1 MIMKE
6 IIDKIGEAAILEQLA
21 EECAELTKAALKL
34 SRVMRKENPT
44 PVTVNDA
51 FDNLVEEIGDVRLLL
66 RVTDF
71 MYDSIDTQEIEK
83 YKLQRWKNRIKLGD
97 QRALKL

>member
-6 IIDKIGEAAILEQLA
+6 IIDKVGESAILEQLA
-21 EECAELTKAALKL
+21 EECAELAKAALKL

-71 MYDSIDTQEIEK
+71 MYDGIDTHKKQ
-83 YKLQRWKNRIKLGD
+83 KNISCSVGKIV
-97 QRALKL
+97 

>member
-1 MIMKE
+1 MKE
-6 IIDKIGEAAILEQLA
+6 IIDKVGESAILEQLA
-21 EECAELTKAALKL
+21 EECAELAKAALKL

-44 PVTVNDA
+44 PVTVTVNDA

-71 MYDSIDTQEIEK
+71 MYDGIPTQDMEE
-83 YKLQRWKNRIKLGD
+83 YKLQRWENRIKLGD
-97 QRALKL
+97 PKALKL

>member
-1 MIMKE
+1 MKE
-6 IIDKIGEAAILEQLA
+6 IIDKVGESAILEQLA
-21 EECAELTKAALKL
+21 EECAELAKAALKL

-66 RVTDF
+66 NIKIVKDMLTQPQVWLW
-71 MYDSIDTQEIEK
+71 DT
-83 YKLQRWKNRIKLGD
+83 
-97 QRALKL
+97 

>member
-1 MIMKE
+1 MKE
-6 IIDKIGEAAILEQLA
+6 IIDKIGEVAILEQLA

-34 SRVMRKENPT
+34 SRVIRKENPT

-51 FDNLVEEIGDVRLLL
+51 FDNFVEEIGDVRLLL

-71 MYDSIDTQEIEK
+71 MYDTIQTQDIEE
-83 YKLQRWKNRIKLGD
+83 YKLQRWKNRTKLD
-97 QRALKL
+97 NPKALRL

>member
-6 IIDKIGEAAILEQLA
+6 IIDKVGESAILEQLA
-21 EECAELTKAALKL
+21 EECVELAKASLKL

-51 FDNLVEEIGDVRLLL
+51 FDNLVEEVGDIRLLL
-66 RVTDF
+66 QVLDF
-71 MYDSIDTQEIEK
+71 MYDGIDTQEIEN
-83 YKLQRWKNRIKLGD
+83 YKLQRWKNRVELGE

>member
-6 IIDKIGEAAILEQLA
+6 IIDKVGESAILEQLA
-21 EECAELTKAALKL
+21 EECAELAKAALKL

-51 FDNLVEEIGDVRLLL
+51 FDNLVKEIGDVRLLL

-71 MYDSIDTQEIEK
+71 MYDSIPTQDMEE
-83 YKLQRWKNRIKLGD
+83 YKLLRWKNRIKLGD
-97 QRALKL
+97 PKALKL

>member
-1 MIMKE
+1 MKE
-6 IIDKIGEAAILEQLA
+6 IIDKVGESAILEQLA
-21 EECAELTKAALKL
+21 EECAELAKAALKL

-71 MYDSIDTQEIEK
+71 MCDGIPTQDMEE
-83 YKLQRWKNRIKLGD
+83 YKLQRWENRIKLGD
-97 QRALKL
+97 PKALKL

>member
-1 MIMKE
+1 MKE

-97 QRALKL
+97 QRALRL

>member
-6 IIDKIGEAAILEQLA
+6 IIDKVGESAILEQLA
-21 EECAELTKAALKL
+21 EECAELAKAALKL

-66 RVTDF
+66 RITDF
-71 MYDSIDTQEIEK
+71 MHDGIPTQDMEE
-83 YKLQRWKNRIKLGD
+83 YKLQRWGKSYKVR
-97 QRALKL
+97 

>member
-44 PVTVNDA
+44 PVTVNKA

-71 MYDSIDTQEIEK
+71 MYDGIPTQDMEE

-97 QRALKL
+97 PKALKL

>member
-6 IIDKIGEAAILEQLA
+6 IIDKVGESAILEQLA
-21 EECAELTKAALKL
+21 EECAELAKAALKL

-71 MYDSIDTQEIEK
+71 MYDSIPTQDAEQ
-83 YKLQRWKNRIKLGD
+83 YKLQRWKNRIKIGD
-97 QRALKL
+97 QRALRL

>member
-1 MIMKE
+1 MKE
-6 IIDKIGEAAILEQLA
+6 IIDKVGESAILEQLA
-21 EECAELTKAALKL
+21 EECVELAKAALKL

-71 MYDSIDTQEIEK
+71 MYDGITTQDMEE

-97 QRALKL
+97 PRALRL

>member
-6 IIDKIGEAAILEQLA
+6 IIDKVGESAILEQLA
-21 EECAELTKAALKL
+21 EECAELAKAALKL

-51 FDNLVEEIGDVRLLL
+51 FDNLVEEIGDLRLLL

-71 MYDSIDTQEIEK
+71 MYDGIPTQDMEE
-83 YKLQRWKNRIKLGD
+83 YKLRRWENRIKLGD
-97 QRALKL
+97 PKALKL

>member
-6 IIDKIGEAAILEQLA
+6 IIDKVGESAILEQLA
-21 EECAELTKAALKL
+21 EECAELAKVALKL

-71 MYDSIDTQEIEK
+71 MYDGIDTQETEK
-83 YKLQRWKNRIKLGD
+83 YKLQRWENRIKLGD
-97 QRALKL
+97 QRVLRL

>member
-6 IIDKIGEAAILEQLA
+6 IIDKVGESAILEQLA
-21 EECAELTKAALKL
+21 EECAELAKAALKL
-34 SRVMRKENPT
+34 SRGMRKENPT

-71 MYDSIDTQEIEK
+71 MYDGIPTQDMEEQNFAALEK
-83 YKLQRWKNRIKLGD
+83 SYKVR
-97 QRALKL
+97 

>member
-6 IIDKIGEAAILEQLA
+6 IIDKVGESAILEQLA
-21 EECAELTKAALKL
+21 EECAELAKAALKL

-71 MYDSIDTQEIEK
+71 MYDGIDIQETEK
-83 YKLQRWKNRIKLGD
+83 YKVAALGKSYKV
-97 QRALKL
+97 R

>member
-6 IIDKIGEAAILEQLA
+6 IIDKIGEVAILEQLA

-34 SRVMRKENPT
+34 SRVIRKENPT

-51 FDNLVEEIGDVRLLL
+51 FDNFVEEIGDVRLLL

-71 MYDSIDTQEIEK
+71 MYDTIQTQDIEE
-83 YKLQRWKNRIKLGD
+83 YKLQRWKNSTKLGNPK
-97 QRALKL
+97 ALRL

>member
-1 MIMKE
+1 MKE
-6 IIDKIGEAAILEQLA
+6 IIDKVGESAILEQLA
-21 EECAELTKAALKL
+21 EECAELAKAALKL

-71 MYDSIDTQEIEK
+71 MYDSIDTQETEK
-83 YKLQRWKNRIKLGD
+83 YKLQRWENRIKLGD
-97 QRALKL
+97 QRVLRL

>member
-6 IIDKIGEAAILEQLA
+6 IIDKVGESAILEQLA
-21 EECAELTKAALKL
+21 EECAELAKAALKL

-71 MYDSIDTQEIEK
+71 MCDGIPTQDMEE
-83 YKLQRWKNRIKLGD
+83 YKLQRWEHRIK
-97 QRALKL
+97 

>member
-97 QRALKL
+97 QRALRL

>member
-6 IIDKIGEAAILEQLA
+6 IIDKVGESAILEQLA
-21 EECAELTKAALKL
+21 EECAELAKASLKL

-44 PVTVNDA
+44 PVTVNAA

-66 RVTDF
+66 SVTDF
-71 MYDSIDTQEIEK
+71 MYDGIDTQETEK
-83 YKLQRWKNRIKLGD
+83 YKLQRWENRIKLGD
-97 QRALKL
+97 QRALRL

>member
-6 IIDKIGEAAILEQLA
+6 IIDKVGESAILEQLA
-21 EECAELTKAALKL
+21 EECAELAKAALKL

-71 MYDSIDTQEIEK
+71 MCDGIPTQDMEE
-83 YKLQRWKNRIKLGD
+83 YKLQRWENRIKLGD
-97 QRALKL
+97 PKALKL

>member
-6 IIDKIGEAAILEQLA
+6 IIDKVGESAILEQLA
-21 EECAELTKAALKL
+21 EECAELAKAALKL
-34 SRVMRKENPT
+34 SMVMRKENPT

-71 MYDSIDTQEIEK
+71 MYDGIDTQETEK
-83 YKLQRWKNRIKLGD
+83 YKLQCWENRIKLGD
-97 QRALKL
+97 PKALKL